1 MIIAKQVTKYFGG
14 FQALKGISFE
24 IGRGEIVGFLGTN
37 GAGKTTLMRILT
49 SYLPATSGRVSIAGV
64 DVTRNSLAIR
74 KKIGYLPE
82 TPPLYTNMTTRSYL
96 RFAAQLRDVPIKQ
109 QRTQIDKV
117 LTECNLRDVQDKTI
131 GTLSKGYKQR
141 VGIAQAIIN
150 DPEVLIL
157 DEPTIGLDPVQIIQV
172 RNLIKSLE
180 YERTVILSTHI
191 LSEIQQIA
199 QRVLIIKVG
208 EIIVDRSLK
217 ELLREQGNQQRV
229 FLRIKGE
236 REQIEQA
243 IKGINS
249 LRQISINSLN
259 NVHSIKLEIINKQE
273 HHGYLCPEGV
283 EDYSMLFQIPYHELT
298 DKVLKANGQIL
309 EIREIK
315 SSLEDAFLRIHS
327 AKED

>member
-49 SYLPATSGRVSIAGV
+49 SYLPATSGKVSIAGV
-64 DVTRNSLAIR
+64 DVTKNSLAIR

-82 TPPLYTNMTTRSYL
+82 TPPLYTNMTTRDYL
-96 RFAAQLRDVPIKQ
+96 KFAAQLRDVPIKQ

-117 LTECNLRDVQDKTI
+117 LTECNLRDMQDKTI

-180 YERTVILSTHI
+180 CERTVVLSTHI

-199 QRVLIIKVG
+199 QRILIIKAG

-217 ELLREQGNQQRV
+217 ELLNEFEPN
-229 FLRIKGE
+229 
-236 REQIEQA
+236 
-243 IKGINS
+243 
-249 LRQISINSLN
+249 
-259 NVHSIKLEIINKQE
+259 
-273 HHGYLCPEGV
+273 
-283 EDYSMLFQIPYHELT
+283 
-298 DKVLKANGQIL
+298 
-309 EIREIK
+309 
-315 SSLEDAFLRIHS
+315 LEDTFLKLHS
-327 AKED
+327 AKEKQ

>member
-14 FQALKGISFE
+14 FQALKDISFE
-24 IGRGEIVGFLGTN
+24 IGKGEIVGFLGTN

-49 SYLPATSGRVSIAGV
+49 SYLPATSGKVSIAGI
-64 DVTRNSLAIR
+64 DVTKNSLAIR

-82 TPPLYTNMTTRSYL
+82 IPPLYTNMTTRNYL
-96 RFAAQLRDVPIKQ
+96 KFAAQLKDVPSKQ

-117 LTECNLRDVQDKTI
+117 VAECNLRDVQDKTI
-131 GTLSKGYKQR
+131 GTLSRGYKQR

-180 YERTVILSTHI
+180 YKRTVILSTHI

-199 QRVLIIKVG
+199 QRVIIIRAG
-208 EIIVDRSLK
+208 EIIVDQPLA
-217 ELLREQGNQQRV
+217 ELLREQGSQQ
-229 FLRIKGE
+229 
-236 REQIEQA
+236 
-243 IKGINS
+243 
-249 LRQISINSLN
+249 
-259 NVHSIKLEIINKQE
+259 LEE
-273 HHGYLCPEGV
+273 V
-283 EDYSMLFQIPYHELT
+283 
-298 DKVLKANGQIL
+298 
-309 EIREIK
+309 
-315 SSLEDAFLRIHS
+315 FLRIHS